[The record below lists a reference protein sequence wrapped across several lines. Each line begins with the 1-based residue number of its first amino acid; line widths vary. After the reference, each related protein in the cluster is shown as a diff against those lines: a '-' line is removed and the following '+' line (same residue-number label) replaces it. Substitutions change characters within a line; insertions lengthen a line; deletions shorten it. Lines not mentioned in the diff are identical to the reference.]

1 MLAKQTSRQGS
12 LHGRWLSCSD
22 HRSLRIHL
30 LLVYEILIKRQLFI
44 FRAMFAVDND
54 QDVNNG

>member
-1 MLAKQTSRQGS
+1 MLSKQTSRQGS

-22 HRSLRIHL
+22 DRSLRIHL